1 MSKVTIDCFTGAEC
15 FKTHQRCRVV
25 HVCNASLFGLASAR
39 VADLF
44 CPRRPEGDFE
54 FNDQQHS
61 RKISIMKRNILF
73 SATILLASSLLAA
86 DSSPK
91 DDVTNAAKKLAA
103 KDN

>member
-1 MSKVTIDCFTGAEC
+1 
-15 FKTHQRCRVV
+15 
-25 HVCNASLFGLASAR
+25 
-39 VADLF
+39 
-44 CPRRPEGDFE
+44 
-54 FNDQQHS
+54 
-61 RKISIMKRNILF
+61 MKRNILF